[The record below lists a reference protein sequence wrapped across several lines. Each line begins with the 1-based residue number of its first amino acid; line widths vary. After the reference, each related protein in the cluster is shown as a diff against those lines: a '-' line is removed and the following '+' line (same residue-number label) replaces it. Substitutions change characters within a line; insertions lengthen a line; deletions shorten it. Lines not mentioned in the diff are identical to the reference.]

1 MERGEYGR
9 MTAQS
14 IQPSGIVRDYIAL
27 TKPRIISLLLV
38 TAVGGMV
45 LAAKGLPDPM
55 IAAFVLVCGYLAA
68 GGAHAL
74 NHYIESDLDKV
85 MHRTRKR
92 PVASG
97 RVSRRQALIFGVVLT
112 IASFALLSAFVN
124 VLSAALTLSGTLI
137 YIFVYTIGL
146 KRTTP
151 QNIVI
156 GGAAGAVPPM
166 VGWAAVTGTVG
177 LPAIYLFAIIF
188 FWTPP
193 HFWALAL
200 LIKDDYARAGVPMLP
215 VVTSIDETKR
225 QILLYT
231 VLLSALTV
239 MFFAT
244 GEVGLIYLVSALGL
258 GGAFIYLAAA
268 HLRSEGIQG
277 TKTLYL
283 YSLAYLALLFLAI
296 MIDGIVQG

>member
-1 MERGEYGR
+1 
-9 MTAQS
+9 MTVLS

-137 YIFVYTIGL
+137 YIFVYPIGL
-146 KRTTP
+146 SDRP
-151 QNIVI
+151 PEHRYRRCC
-156 GGAAGAVPPM
+156 GRVPPM
-166 VGWAAVTGTVG
+166 VGWAAVTGTVAS
-177 LPAIYLFAIIF
+177 AIYLFAIIF

-193 HFWALAL
+193 TSG
-200 LIKDDYARAGVPMLP
+200 AGAP
-215 VVTSIDETKR
+215 
-225 QILLYT
+225 
-231 VLLSALTV
+231 
-239 MFFAT
+239 
-244 GEVGLIYLVSALGL
+244 
-258 GGAFIYLAAA
+258 
-268 HLRSEGIQG
+268 HQG
-277 TKTLYL
+277 
-283 YSLAYLALLFLAI
+283 
-296 MIDGIVQG
+296 

>member
-1 MERGEYGR
+1 MIAQ
-9 MTAQS
+9 TAGS
-14 IQPSGIVRDYIAL
+14 PGILRDYIAL

-38 TAVGGMV
+38 TAIGGMV
-45 LAAKGLPDPM
+45 LAAEGLPDPR
-55 IAAFVLVCGYLAA
+55 ITFFVIVCGYLAA

-74 NHYIESDLDKV
+74 NHYLERDLDRA
-85 MHRTRKR
+85 MRRTQQR

-97 RVSRRQALIFGVVLT
+97 RVSPQQALIFGVALNVAAF
-112 IASFALLSAFVN
+112 ILLSSFVN
-124 VLSAALTLSGTLI
+124 VLSAAITLSGTLI

-146 KRTTP
+146 KRSTP

-166 VGWAAVTGTVG
+166 VGWAAVTGTVE
-177 LPAIYLFAIIF
+177 LPAVYLFAIIF

-215 VVTSIDETKR
+215 VVASVDETKR

-231 VLLSALTV
+231 VLLFALTT
-239 MFFAT
+239 MFFTT
-244 GEVGLIYLVSALGL
+244 GAVGWVYFASAVGL
-258 GGAFIYLAAA
+258 GAFFIYMSTKL
-268 HLRSEGIQG
+268 LRTEGIRG
-277 TKTLYL
+277 AKPLYL
-283 YSLAYLALLFLAI
+283 YSLLYLALLFLAV
-296 MIDGIVQG
+296 MIDGALIR

>member
-1 MERGEYGR
+1 
-9 MTAQS
+9 
-14 IQPSGIVRDYIAL
+14 
-27 TKPRIISLLLV
+27 
-38 TAVGGMV
+38 
-45 LAAKGLPDPM
+45 M
-55 IAAFVLVCGYLAA
+55 IATFVIVCGYLAA

-74 NHYIESDLDKV
+74 NHYIESDLDKR

-97 RVSRRQALIFGVVLT
+97 RVSRREALVFGIVLT

-146 KRTTP
+146 KRSTP

-215 VVTSIDETKR
+215 VVTSLADTKR
-225 QILLYT
+225 HILLYT
-231 VLLSALTV
+231 VLLVALTA
-239 MFFAT
+239 MFYTT

-258 GGAFIYLAAA
+258 GAVFIYRAVA
-268 HLRSEGIQG
+268 HIRLEGMEG
-277 TKTLYL
+277 TKSLYL
-283 YSLAYLALLFLAI
+283 YSLLYLALLFLAV
-296 MIDGIVQG
+296 MVDGMVSG